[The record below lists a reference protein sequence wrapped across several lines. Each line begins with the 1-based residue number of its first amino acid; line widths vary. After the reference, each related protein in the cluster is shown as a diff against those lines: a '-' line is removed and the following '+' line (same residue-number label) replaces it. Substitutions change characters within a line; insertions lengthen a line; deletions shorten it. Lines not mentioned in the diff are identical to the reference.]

1 MQYRVCVYAICKNE
15 GKFVE
20 RWMRSMA
27 EADEIYV
34 LDTGSTDGTP
44 EQLRARARS

>member
-34 LDTGSTDGTP
+34 LDTGPT
-44 EQLRARARS
+44 ARRSSCGPWARS